1 MNVREALRFVP
12 NESKT
17 EGKTVNH
24 DMLVDKWDLFAK
36 RKTPR
41 KKPVAVYSVVLGHT
55 VCRNS
60 ANSILYYVTVY
71 VRKIRKC

>member
-1 MNVREALRFVP
+1 MP

-24 DMLVDKWDLFAK
+24 DVLVDKWDLFAK
-36 RKTPR
+36 RKTPPE
-41 KKPVAVYSVVLGHT
+41 KNLWLCTVWSSDIQYVVTLQTTHVIVPGL
-55 VCRNS
+55 
-60 ANSILYYVTVY
+60 SIFYYVTVY